1 MTYTDVLV
9 LHALPDWPAASVVLV
24 RGALMLGGPRGVQHP
39 EAGPRLLAIDLLGT
53 IVARLWRGA
62 ADAEADALD
71 GLLNANDD
79 DMLTS
84 PASSS
89 RQKQVQQLLVKHL
102 AATHQPGGVPGFDP
116 ASSALSHVVTRLCA
130 EEATTTTDD
139 QHAWRECLTR
149 HRDLLQHCIEDKRNE
164 PLPRADAC
172 RVMAAWVHSGLLA
185 HVRTKQL
192 QALLECC
199 DPRKQAPT
207 TRTRAMRALGLAV
220 EADPRLLALP
230 DMQQGVSRALEDDS
244 VAVRDAA
251 LELLGRHIGRS
262 EVLALAYFDVLG
274 RAAADP
280 GTSVRKR
287 ALRILLDCCAKVPG
301 FPRAADACV
310 HVLLRATDEEESIK
324 TLVLRALHELW
335 MTDAGTRCHLFQ

>member
-1 MTYTDVLV
+1 
-9 LHALPDWPAASVVLV
+9 
-24 RGALMLGGPRGVQHP
+24 MLGGPRGLQHP

-53 IVARLWRGA
+53 IVAQLWRA
-62 ADAEADALD
+62 AASVEADGDALHALLD
-71 GLLNANDD
+71 GNRS
-79 DMLTS
+79 TS
-84 PASSS
+84 ASSS
-89 RQKQVQQLLVKHL
+89 LQQRVQHLLVTQL
-102 AATHQPGGVPGFDP
+102 AAAHPPTTAPTLDP
-116 ASSALSHVVTRLCA
+116 AASALAHVVTRLCA
-130 EEATTTTDD
+130 EEAMAADD
-139 QHAWRECLTR
+139 EGAWKECLTR
-149 HRDLLQHCIEDKRNE
+149 HRAMLQQCTDDARDAQ

-192 QALLECC
+192 QLQVECC
-199 DPRKQAPT
+199 DPAKQAPT
-207 TRTRAMRALGLAV
+207 TRTRAMRALGLSV

-230 DMQQGVSRALEDDS
+230 DVQHGVSRALEDDS

-251 LELLGRHIGRS
+251 VELLGRHIGGS

-287 ALRILLDCCAKVPG
+287 ALKILLDCCARVPG

-310 HVLLRATDEEESIK
+310 HVLLRATDEEESIR
-324 TLVLRALHELW
+324 TLVLKALHELW
-335 MTDAGTRCHLFQ
+335 MADAGWRCSWMHYVYGCQHRRRG